1 MIQKLFG
8 FHKNKLHG
16 ITGESLMTLIM
27 PLNEKLDGA
36 WIRRSV
42 AIACYYN
49 NQCLYKLLFK

>member
-27 PLNEKLDGA
+27 PLNKKLDGA
-36 WIRRSV
+36 
-42 AIACYYN
+42 
-49 NQCLYKLLFK
+49 